1 MNRLEDEHAVATTR
15 RSSEITV
22 SVVLTGARITH
33 EIVAMHGYARTATE
47 AAEGLGVPVSSIVK
61 SLVCV
66 VDGSP
71 VVALVPGDRDLS
83 FAKLAALAGARE
95 ARLASRRLVEK
106 ASGYPVG
113 GVAPVG
119 LPPAIPVFGD
129 SVILSTAIVFCGAG
143 SDRHMLRIASR
154 DLERHVPITW
164 GEICA

>member
-1 MNRLEDEHAVATTR
+1 MNLPQDEHAVDAPR
-15 RSSEITV
+15 RSDETTV
-22 SVVLTGARITH
+22 SAVLTAAAVTH
-33 EIVAMHGYARTATE
+33 EIVATHGYARTAAE

-66 VDGSP
+66 ADGSP

-83 FAKLAALAGARE
+83 FAKLATLAGADDV
-95 ARLASRRLVEK
+95 RLASRRLVEK

-119 LPPAIPVFGD
+119 LPANLRVFGD
-129 SVILSTAIVFCGAG
+129 SAILSADVVFCGAG
-143 SDRHMLRIASR
+143 SDRHMLRVAGR
-154 DLERHVPITW
+154 DLARHASVTW